1 MLRGGARSREL
12 EAILVPLLG
21 VGGKLLAFN
30 SNSWLLPAILPQP
43 SYLRTTRSLHLLPR
57 TPLARIPKETI
68 DQIIHLADIV
78 EVVGDFVSLKKKGQN
93 MWACCPFHHEKS
105 PSFSV
110 APAKGLY
117 KCFGCG
123 KAGGVV
129 QFIMDIEGSSYV
141 EALKYLAKK
150 YGVEIQEEEK
160 TPEQQLVQN
169 EKDSQFIVSNWAKD
183 HYHKLLLE
191 SDEGQSIG
199 LSYLRQ
205 RGLNQSTIQTFE
217 LGYSLDNWDDLLK
230 AAQKEGF
237 QAKYLEKT
245 GLTIVRD
252 DDPNR
257 RYDRFRGRVMFPIH
271 NVSGRVIGF
280 GARTLKANDK
290 TAKYLNSPESDIYHK
305 SDVLYGLFQ
314 ARQAIRS
321 EEVCYLV
328 EGYLDVLSL
337 YQGGIKNVVAS
348 SGTSLTESQIRL
360 IGRYS
365 DNVTVL
371 YDGDAAGIR
380 ASLRGIDMLL
390 EGGLNVRVV
399 LFPDGDDPDSYIRK
413 VGDQRFREHLESASQ
428 DFISFKTAVVAK
440 EAAQDPVK
448 KAEAIRDVLQSIAK
462 VPDPIKRQVFLQQ
475 TSQAFGIDE
484 QVLITEY
491 NKLVKT
497 AAQKA
502 PTAGHGSSGSSA
514 SSRPGPTAGTG
525 QRVPAP
531 AMSPEEEAE
540 MAMYGATAEDF
551 AAPGVATKATDDD
564 LEPVPDLVET
574 CEREIVR
581 LMVLY
586 AAQPL
591 TEDIAVAQYL
601 FAQLEDTPLRTPIY
615 ADLLHLCRQELEQ
628 GRWPEVRN
636 FIQHSRSDIRA
647 VVSDLATEKYDLS
660 PNWSTHQIYVPRELD
675 QLQQACDNAIL
686 RLNKVNVQRELS
698 VQLDALRHPMDE
710 LTMLETLGTIK
721 LLKEMDNR
729 LGELLGT
736 VIPRGAM

>member
-1 MLRGGARSREL
+1 M
-12 EAILVPLLG
+12 
-21 VGGKLLAFN
+21 
-30 SNSWLLPAILPQP
+30 
-43 SYLRTTRSLHLLPR
+43 
-57 TPLARIPKETI
+57 ARIPKETV
-68 DQIIHLADIV
+68 DQILHLADIV
-78 EVVGDFVSLKKKGQN
+78 EVVGDFVTLKRKGQN

-123 KAGGVV
+123 KAGGVI
-129 QFIMDIEGSSYV
+129 QFIMDIEGTSYV

-150 YGVEIQEEEK
+150 YGVDIQEEEK
-160 TPEQQLVQN
+160 TPEEQLIQN
-169 EKDSQFIVSNWAKD
+169 DKDSQYIVSNWAKD
-183 HYHKLLLE
+183 HYHKLLTDT
-191 SDEGQSIG
+191 DEGQSIG

-205 RGLNQSTIQTFE
+205 RGLNQQTIKTFE
-217 LGYSLDNWDDLLK
+217 LGYSLDQWDDLLK
-230 AAQKEGF
+230 SAEKAGF
-237 QAKYLEKT
+237 ERKYLEKT
-245 GLTIVRD
+245 GLAIERKD
-252 DDPNR
+252 DQGKDTGR

-271 NVSGRVIGF
+271 NISGRVIGF

-290 TAKYLNSPESDIYHK
+290 SAKYLNSPESDIYHK
-305 SDVLYGLFQ
+305 SDVLYGLYQ
-314 ARQAIRS
+314 ARQGIRN

-337 YQGGIKNVVAS
+337 HQGGIRNVVAS

-360 IGRYS
+360 IGRYT

-380 ASLRGIDMLL
+380 ASLRGIDLIL

-413 VGDQRFREHLESASQ
+413 VGDQRFKEYLESNSQ
-428 DFISFKTAVVAK
+428 DFISFKTNLVAK
-440 EAAQDPVK
+440 EAAHDPVK

-475 TSQAFGIDE
+475 TSGTFGIDE

-491 NKLVKT
+491 NKLVKN
-497 AAQKA
+497 
-502 PTAGHGSSGSSA
+502 SSA
-514 SSRPGPTAGTG
+514 KAAGGTPPSNSSPAKAAPSRGPQLLAEL
-525 QRVPAP
+525 
-531 AMSPEEEAE
+531 SPEDEA
-540 MAMYGATAEDF
+540 AMYGATEELFGPAGTGS
-551 AAPGVATKATDDD
+551 AADPDA
-564 LEPVPDLVET
+564 EPVPDVLQA
-574 CEREIVR
+574 CEREVVR
-581 LMVLY
+581 LLLLY

-591 TEDIAVAQYL
+591 SEDVSVAQYL
-601 FAQLEDTPLRTPIY
+601 LSQLDETPIRTPIY
-615 ADLLHLCRQELEQ
+615 ADMLHLCREEMEQ

-636 FIQHSRSDIRA
+636 FIQHGRGDIRA
-647 VVSDLATEKYDLS
+647 LVSDLATNKYELS

-698 VQLDALRHPMDE
+698 ARLDSLREPLDE
-710 LTMLETLGTIK
+710 ETLMETLHAVK
-721 LLKEMDNR
+721 LLKQMDDQ
-729 LGELLGT
+729 LGNMLGT
-736 VIPRGAM
+736 VIPRGA